1 MNWGPL
7 LDKMPLHLCSSIFK
21 ISFMQSFS
29 SALLDE
35 VAQLW
40 DLVMRKQVLG
50 ELREGIWSQ
59 LGVEY

>member
-1 MNWGPL
+1 
-7 LDKMPLHLCSSIFK
+7 
-21 ISFMQSFS
+21 MQSFS